1 MRMPEGLRNAV
12 PTFSRITKAALEDQV
27 GRNVF
32 SYVDDIVVAS
42 KKRALYI
49 SDLTETFTNM
59 REVKLKLNPEKCIFG
74 VTFGRV
80 LGCLVSTKGIEA
92 SPDKIKVILQMQ
104 PPRTR
109 KEVPELTGSITA
121 LNMFIAKLAR
131 RSLPFS
137 SVLRGSAKVEWGL
150 EQQKAF
156 DDLRQYLQRLPT
168 LSSPE
173 QGQPL
178 ILYVSFTY
186 IVVSG
191 ALVIE
196 KETTQGAGPAAKH

>member
-1 MRMPEGLRNAV
+1 
-12 PTFSRITKAALEDQV
+12 
-27 GRNVF
+27 
-32 SYVDDIVVAS
+32 
-42 KKRALYI
+42 
-49 SDLTETFTNM
+49 
-59 REVKLKLNPEKCIFG
+59 
-74 VTFGRV
+74 
-80 LGCLVSTKGIEA
+80 
-92 SPDKIKVILQMQ
+92 MQ

-137 SVLRGSAKVEWGL
+137 SVLWGSAKVEWGL

-168 LSSPE
+168 LSGPE

-178 ILYVSFTY
+178 ILYVSSMY